1 MILSKKCCQ
10 KWGTGEK
17 YNGGMVIQEIAY
29 RKGVQTFYML
39 CKVFQIAI
47 RGRGDFPH
55 KVREILLGVEFF
67 IRWWESAGE

>member
-55 KVREILLGVEFF
+55 RGKGNF
-67 IRWWESAGE
+67 AGSGIFYQMVGICW